1 MKKSKLHVETTFDF
15 ELLGLVAPLKDYKMA
30 WLINRSL
37 GINLKKTGD
46 YQMEFLRQ
54 PDLIISQFILE
65 KEHGYIQLLR
75 NKSYPVGGHFRYLV
89 PELRSMDYFL
99 VCQDFTYEV
108 DLNTYID
115 DLSTVSGIQSIVKI
129 DINKLKS
136 KENLLT
142 Y

>member
-15 ELLGLVAPLKDYKMA
+15 DLLGLVAPLKDYKMA
-30 WLINRSL
+30 WLINHSL
-37 GINLKKTGD
+37 GLNLKKTGD

-65 KEHGYIQLLR
+65 KEHGYVQLLR
-75 NKSYPVGGHFRYLV
+75 NKSYPVGGHSRYLV

-115 DLSTVSGIQSIVKI
+115 CLSGVSGIQSIVKI

>member
-1 MKKSKLHVETTFDF
+1 MKKSKLHVENSFDF
-15 ELLGLVAPLKDYKMA
+15 DLLGLIAPLKDYKMA
-30 WLINRSL
+30 WLINQSL
-37 GINLKKTGD
+37 GINLKKTAD

-75 NKSYPVGGHFRYLV
+75 NKSYPVGGHARYLV

-99 VCQDFTYEV
+99 LCQDFTFEV
-108 DLNTYID
+108 DLNMYID
-115 DLSTVSGIQSIVKI
+115 GLSGVRGIQSIVKI